1 MTIEEIL
8 KNAGIEDE
16 KAIEAVKSELPR
28 AYMPLA
34 EANKR
39 IAAAKTASEELQR
52 QFDAYK
58 AEAEKA
64 AAEAAAE
71 NEGKEGEAAKA
82 LAELQAKFDK
92 LQGDYDS
99 SKNELRQGKARGELE
114 KALKD
119 AGANPAALALLVGA
133 GMAKVEYDE
142 EGKPSNISNV
152 AETIKGENGGLFGR
166 KLDTGKPQEKG
177 DGNQPD
183 EVEAAFARGFGK
195 LE

>member
-16 KAIEAVKSELPR
+16 KAIEAVKSEMPR

-39 IAAAKTASEELQR
+39 IAAAKTASEELQQ
-52 QFDAYK
+52 QFDQYK

-64 AAEAAAE
+64 AAEAAAKS
-71 NEGKEGEAAKA
+71 EGKEGETAKA

-99 SKNELRQGKARGELE
+99 SQNELRQGKARSELE
-114 KALKD
+114 KALKN
-119 AGANPAALALLVGA
+119 AGANPAALSLLVGA
-133 GMAKVEYDE
+133 GMAKVEYGED
-142 EGKPSNISNV
+142 GNPSNISNV
-152 AETIKGENGGLFGR
+152 ADAIKGENGGLFGH
-166 KLDTGKPQEKG
+166 KLDTGKRQEKG
-177 DGNQPD
+177 DGKQQD